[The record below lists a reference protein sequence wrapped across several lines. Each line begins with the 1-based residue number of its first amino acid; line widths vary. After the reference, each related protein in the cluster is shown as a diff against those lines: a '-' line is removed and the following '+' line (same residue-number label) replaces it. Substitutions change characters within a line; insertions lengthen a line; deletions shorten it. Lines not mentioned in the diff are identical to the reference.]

1 MSHDAHLREKAIRLR
16 TDHNMTLEQIM
27 ERLQLPK
34 TTIYG
39 WIKHIPIPRT
49 SKQTEAQI
57 KGTQSMQAKYK
68 TIRDDAYQ
76 QGWDAAP
83 TLLQDPLF
91 RDFVVL
97 YLAEGYKRDR
107 NKVSICNS
115 DSAVLVV
122 AYHWM
127 RQFTT
132 RKFRYQIQYHVDQDV
147 DELKQYWANVIGIK
161 PEQIAVQR
169 KSNSG
174 KLVGRQF
181 RSVHG
186 VFEVSVGDTQFRAKL
201 QAWMDFLKQQW
212 YNVS

>member
-16 TDHNMTLEQIM
+16 TDHNMTLEQIV

-57 KGTQSMQAKYK
+57 RGTQAMQAKYK
-68 TIRDDAYQ
+68 SVRNNAYQ
-76 QGWDAAP
+76 QGWDEAP
-83 TLLQDPLF
+83 TLIQEPTF

-97 YLAEGYKRDR
+97 YMAEGYKRDR

-115 DSAVLVV
+115 DKSIVRLAHRWLCQLSAKNIS
-122 AYHWM
+122 Y
-127 RQFTT
+127 R
-132 RKFRYQIQYHVDQDV
+132 IQYHVDQNL
-147 DELKQYWANVIGIK
+147 DELQHYWAEALNIR
-161 PEQIAVQR
+161 PENIALQR

-174 KLVGRQF
+174 KLSGRQF
-181 RSVHG
+181 RSVYG
-186 VFEVSVGDTQFRAKL
+186 VLEIAIRDTYLRAKL
-201 QAWMDFLKQQW
+201 QAWMDFVKQQW
-212 YNVS
+212 